1 MIRVEVHTLKFLTL
15 NNVVMSVLMVMVV
28 NSDFIPTYGF
38 VSTQIM
44 LKGEK
49 LSAILHVFLPNG
61 QLLFINHK
69 LMKQLEKNLDNIL
82 SVKM

>member
-15 NNVVMSVLMVMVV
+15 NNVVMSEKVV
-28 NSDFIPTYGF
+28 NSDFIPTYNF